1 MNVSIGERWE
11 RYIEELLG
19 TGRYASASEI
29 MREGLRLV
37 EEREQKLD
45 ALRETINASIERGGS
60 NSIEDVK
67 AAVKARLDKWEKK
80 SQRNA
85 A

>member
-11 RYIEELLG
+11 RYIEELLE

-37 EEREQKLD
+37 EEREQKLA
-45 ALRETINASIERGGS
+45 ALRDKINASIERGG
-60 NSIEDVK
+60 EHTLDDVR
-67 AAVKARLDKWEKK
+67 ASVKNTLDNWEKK
-80 SQRNA
+80 SKRRA

>member
-11 RYIEELLG
+11 RYIDELLAA
-19 TGRYASASEI
+19 GRYASASEI

-37 EEREQKLD
+37 EEREKKLE
-45 ALRETINASIERGGS
+45 ALRETIEASIARGGS
-60 NSIEDVK
+60 NSIEDVQ
-67 AAVKARLDKWEKK
+67 AAVRARLDGWEKK
-80 SQRNA
+80 SKRDA